1 MSIKVT
7 NLEELRKQLKK
18 FGSEGKKVVIDELD
32 IAGTNIERAA
42 INAAPA
48 FLGGAEI
55 VSTFKNKKGKSVTL
69 NLKQRIDKVV
79 SKGGLNVKVGVQ
91 GQQDLDAYIEFGTG
105 LNFFEVIGKR
115 PQDYTPEI
123 LALAR
128 TFKKKRLG
136 TLRGTPYLF
145 PSFFDESPKLIQRLR
160 NKIETLAAKS

>member
-18 FGSEGKKVVIDELD
+18 FGAEGKKVVIDELD
-32 IAGTNIERAA
+32 IAGTNIERSA

-55 VSTFKNKKGKSVTL
+55 VSTFRNKKGKDVTL

-105 LNFFEVIGKR
+105 SNFLDIIRAKPKE
-115 PQDYTPEI
+115 YTPEI
-123 LALAR
+123 LTLAE
-128 TFKKKRLG
+128 TFKKTGEG

-145 PSFFDESPKLIQRLR
+145 PSFFDESPKLIERL
-160 NKIETLAAKS
+160 